1 MTMNREKKIL
11 EVARLFNELSEKQQ
25 KSVIKF
31 IELLKL
37 IEGLPTELQQEIFD
51 NIQDNDILEII
62 EIYKSTLS

>member
-37 IEGLPTELQQEIFD
+37 IEGLPTEQQQEIID
-51 NIQDNDILEII
+51 NIQDNDILEMIK
-62 EIYKSTLS
+62 IYKSTLS

>member
-37 IEGLPTELQQEIFD
+37 IEGLPTEQQQEIID
-51 NIQDNDILEII
+51 NIQDDDILEMIK
-62 EIYKSTLS
+62 IYKSTLS

>member
-1 MTMNREKKIL
+1 MNREKKIL

-37 IEGLPTELQQEIFD
+37 IEGLPTEQQQEIID
-51 NIQDNDILEII
+51 NIQDDDILEMIK
-62 EIYKSTLS
+62 IYKSTLS